1 MLGFGLLTALN
12 LGDAVSAYIVGLLFI
27 CLALYSLGRLKE
39 TFGKDLDYF
48 ET

>member
-1 MLGFGLLTALN
+1 MLGFGFLTALN
-12 LGDAVSAYIVGLLFI
+12 LGDAISAYIVGLVFI
-27 CLALYSLGRLKE
+27 LIALYSLSQLKE